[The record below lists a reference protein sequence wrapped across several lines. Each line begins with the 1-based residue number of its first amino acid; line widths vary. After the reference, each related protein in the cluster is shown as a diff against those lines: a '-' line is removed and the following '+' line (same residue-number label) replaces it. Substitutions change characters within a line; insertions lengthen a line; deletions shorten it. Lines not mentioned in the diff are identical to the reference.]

1 MSERC
6 QHAETVAAYLLGAL
20 SEAERRDFEQHLAG
34 CAHCRED
41 VASLRVVADALPVAV
56 PPVPAPAALK
66 ERLMETVRAE
76 ADVLSAAGAVA
87 DRPASGQAPARRR
100 RRALSLGRPFA
111 IAGAAV
117 ALLLGVALGFGIGS
131 ATNDEQTKTQTVVQ
145 VRTVQASVTPET
157 APRGTAVIV
166 VRDGVATLRVR
177 GLPVP
182 PAGKVYEV
190 WLLRRGAA
198 APSPT
203 DALFSVSTQ
212 GSGRVA
218 LPSVRGV
225 EQVLVTAEPAGGS
238 QAPTSQPF
246 ISATL

>member
-1 MSERC
+1 MTERC

-20 SEAERRDFEQHLAG
+20 ADTERRDFEQHLTG

-41 VASLRVVADALPVAV
+41 VASLRVVADALLVAV
-56 PPVPAPAALK
+56 PPVSPPPALR
-66 ERLMETVRAE
+66 ERVMQTVRAE
-76 ADVLSAAGAVA
+76 ADVLSAAGAAA
-87 DRPASGQAPARRR
+87 DTPAPQRARRR
-100 RRALSLGRPFA
+100 HLRLSFGRPLA
-111 IAGAAV
+111 VAGAAV
-117 ALLLGVALGFGIGS
+117 ALLLGVALGFGLGT

-145 VRTVQASVTPET
+145 VRTVQATVTPET

-166 VRDGVATLRVR
+166 VRNGVATLRVR

-182 PAGKVYEV
+182 PPGKVYEV

-225 EQVLVTAEPAGGS
+225 EQVLVTAEPSGGS

>member
-6 QHAETVAAYLLGAL
+6 QHADTVATYLLGAL
-20 SEAERRDFEQHLAG
+20 TDAERRDFERHLAD
-34 CAHCRED
+34 CARCRED
-41 VASLRVVADALPVAV
+41 VAELRVVSDALPLAV
-56 PPVPAPAALK
+56 PPVAPPVALRD
-66 ERLMETVRAE
+66 RLMETVRAE
-76 ADVLSAAGAVA
+76 AAVLSAAGAAA
-87 DRPASGQAPARRR
+87 DRAAPARRR
-100 RRALSLGRPFA
+100 RFAWPFGRPLA
-111 IAGAAV
+111 VAGAAL
-117 ALLLGVALGFGIGS
+117 ALLLGVALGFGIGT
-131 ATNDEQTKTQTVVQ
+131 ATNDGQTKTQTVVQ
-145 VRTVQASVTPET
+145 VRTVQATVTPAT

-166 VRDGVATLRVR
+166 VRNGVATLRVR
-177 GLPVP
+177 GLPLP
-182 PAGKVYEV
+182 PEGKVYEV

-203 DALFSVSTQ
+203 DALFSVSTR
-212 GSGRVA
+212 GSGRIA

>member
-1 MSERC
+1 VSERC
-6 QHAETVAAYLLGAL
+6 QHADTVAVYLLGAL
-20 SEAERRDFEQHLAG
+20 PEAERRSFEAHTAS

-41 VASLRVVADALPVAV
+41 VAELRVLAEALPLAVSPVA
-56 PPVPAPAALK
+56 PPPALR

-76 ADVLSAAGAVA
+76 ADVLSAAGPAA
-87 DRPASGQAPARRR
+87 DRPRPERKRRF
-100 RRALSLGRPFA
+100 AVSFGRPLA
-111 IAGAAV
+111 LAGAAM
-117 ALLLGVALGFGIGS
+117 ALLLGVGIGFGIGA
-131 ATNDEQTKTQTVVQ
+131 ATSDEQTKTQTVVQ
-145 VRTVQASVTPET
+145 VRTVQATVTADT
-157 APRGTAVIV
+157 ARRGTAVIV

-177 GLPVP
+177 GLPAP
-182 PAGKVYEV
+182 PQGKVYEV

-203 DALFSVSTQ
+203 DALFSVSTR

-225 EQVLVTAEPAGGS
+225 EQVLVTAEPEGGS

>member
-6 QHAETVAAYLLGAL
+6 QHADTVAAYLLGAL
-20 SEAERRDFEQHLAG
+20 SDAERRDFERHLSD
-34 CAHCRED
+34 CARCRED
-41 VASLRVVADALPVAV
+41 VTELRVVSDVLPLAV
-56 PPVPAPAALK
+56 PPVAPPVALRD
-66 ERLMETVRAE
+66 RLMETVRAE
-76 ADVLSAAGAVA
+76 ADVLSAAGVAA
-87 DRPASGQAPARRR
+87 DRPAPMRRR
-100 RRALSLGRPFA
+100 GFTLPFA
-111 IAGAAV
+111 RPLAVAGAALV
-117 ALLLGVALGFGIGS
+117 LLLGVALGFGIGT
-131 ATNDEQTKTQTVVQ
+131 ATNNGQTKTQTVVQ
-145 VRTVQASVTPET
+145 VRTVQATVTPAT

-166 VRDGVATLRVR
+166 VRNGVATLRVR

-182 PAGKVYEV
+182 PDGKIYEV

-225 EQVLVTAEPAGGS
+225 EQVLVTAEPDGGS

>member
-1 MSERC
+1 VSERC
-6 QHAETVAAYLLGAL
+6 QHNETVAAYLLGAL
-20 SEAERRDFEQHLAG
+20 ADSERRELEAHLAT

-41 VASLRVVADALPVAV
+41 VASLRVVADALPLAV
-56 PPVPAPAALK
+56 PPVAPPPGLRD
-66 ERLMETVRAE
+66 RLMETVRAE
-76 ADVLSAAGAVA
+76 ADVLSAAGAAA
-87 DRPASGQAPARRR
+87 DRPARARRR
-100 RRALSLGRPFA
+100 RFAMPLSRPFA
-111 IAGAAV
+111 IAGAAL
-117 ALLLGVALGFGIGS
+117 ALLLGVALGFGIGA
-131 ATNDEQTKTQTVVQ
+131 ATNETQTKTQTVVQ
-145 VRTVQASVTPET
+145 VRTVQATVTPAT

-166 VRDGVATLRVR
+166 VRNGVATLRVR
-177 GLPVP
+177 GLPAP
-182 PAGKVYEV
+182 PKGKIYEV

-225 EQVLVTAEPAGGS
+225 EQVLVTAEPDGGS

-246 ISATL
+246 IAATL

>member
-6 QHAETVAAYLLGAL
+6 QHVDTVAAYLLGAL
-20 SEAERRDFEQHLAG
+20 SDTERRDFERHLSD
-34 CAHCRED
+34 CARCRED
-41 VASLRVVADALPVAV
+41 VAELRVVSDVLPLAV
-56 PPVPAPAALK
+56 PPVPPPMALRD
-66 ERLMETVRAE
+66 RLMETVRAE
-76 ADVLSAAGAVA
+76 ADVLSAAGVA
-87 DRPASGQAPARRR
+87 ADKPAPARRR
-100 RRALSLGRPFA
+100 GFALPFGRPLA
-111 IAGAAV
+111 VAGAAL
-117 ALLLGVALGFGIGS
+117 ALLLGVALGFGIGT

-145 VRTVQASVTPET
+145 VRTVQATVTPAT

-166 VRDGVATLRVR
+166 VRNGVATLRVR
-177 GLPVP
+177 GLPAP
-182 PAGKVYEV
+182 PPGKVYEV

-225 EQVLVTAEPAGGS
+225 EQVLVTAEPDGGS